1 MGLRVSKSSVSR
13 CLIAGAIAAVAFSA
27 HAAYDQPTLS
37 EAPEIALQQRFQ
49 ADLKKVESDASFFT
63 PVAGAAWPCEV
74 SQLQQYQAAGVQMAI
89 PEEREKI
96 RKMTRKVLRDSG
108 FDASQA
114 GSSIPTYSN
123 IVIHPVR
130 ANCKDGKLDGE
141 VEVLASYETL
151 METVSTMPF
160 NEKAVKMTSRFVSI
174 ESHRSVTRFEAGEYK
189 MPRTSIKRTFNKH
202 STTYDDAVVAKMLSH
217 TQTPEV
223 KDPNLTFNYP
233 PDTGRGLTGT
243 FTVTTTPKFSAGLL
257 GVSTKFERGVNTSF
271 MENSTDVTRME
282 MYTGPQ
288 LTTVSSMPI
297 RDGKPH
303 GEQITLMENY
313 LKKNNLRMD
322 QVPGMEQARIVTY
335 KGQEMIE
342 QRMCFIEGEIV
353 KTAVCPKD

>member
-1 MGLRVSKSSVSR
+1 MGLPASKSSLWR
-13 CLIAGAIAAVAFSA
+13 CLVAGAIATLACSA
-27 HAAYDQPTLS
+27 QAAYDQPALT

-49 ADLKKVESDASFFT
+49 TDLRKVEGDASFFT
-63 PVAGAAWPCEV
+63 PVAGVAWPCEV
-74 SQLQQYQAAGVQMAI
+74 SQLQQYQAAGLQMAI

-96 RKMTRKVLRDSG
+96 RKMSRKILRDSG

-114 GSSIPTYSN
+114 GNSIPAYSN

-130 ANCKDGKLDGE
+130 ADCKDGKLDGD

-160 NEKAVKMTSRFVSI
+160 NDKAVKMTSRFVST

-189 MPRTSIKRTFNKH
+189 GPRTSIKRTFNRH
-202 STTYDDAVVAKMLSH
+202 STTYDDAAVAKMLSH
-217 TQTPEV
+217 AQPPEV
-223 KDPNLTFNYP
+223 KEPNLIFNYP
-233 PDTGRGLTGT
+233 PDAGRGLTGT

-257 GVSTKFERGVNTSF
+257 GMSTKFERGVNTSF
-271 MENSTDVTRME
+271 MENSTDVMRME

-288 LTTVSSMPI
+288 LTVVSTTPS

-303 GEQITLMENY
+303 GEQVTLSENY
-313 LKKNNLRMD
+313 LRKNNLRMD
-322 QVPGMEQARIVTY
+322 QIPGMEQARIVTY

-342 QRMCFIEGEIV
+342 KRMCFIEGEIV